1 MVVGEAMSFPRT
13 DVFVV
18 GGGPAGLAAAIA
30 ARRCGLD
37 ATVSDAAT
45 PPHDKACGEGIMP
58 DGIAAARALGIQLE
72 GAESHPFRGIRFC
85 GARQSVGATFRS
97 GAGLGIKRT
106 ALHRTLVEHAE
117 RAGVRLLWGERVES
131 IHEGGVETSKRAL
144 RTRWIVGA
152 DGAQSRVRAWARLE
166 DSTVHTRRFG
176 FRAHFAVAPWSE
188 WMEVHWSAK
197 AQLYLTPA
205 GANEMCVVVT
215 SRDAR
220 LRLDDA
226 MPLFPQAAR
235 RLEGAAALDAEVGGV
250 TPSRRLK
257 SVSSGRVALVGDA
270 SGSVDAITGQGIS
283 LAFQQ
288 ATALADAMAR
298 GELWRYEAAHRRIMR
313 KPRWMSSLMLALD
326 GRPWMQ
332 RCAFG
337 AMSMEPWLFE
347 SFLAMHAGGGA

>member
-1 MVVGEAMSFPRT
+1 MSLSRT

-30 ARRCGLD
+30 ARRCGLE
-37 ATVSDAAT
+37 AMVCDAAT

-58 DGIAAARALGIQLE
+58 DGIAAAQALGICLE
-72 GAESHPFRGIRFC
+72 GAESHAFRGIRFC
-85 GARQSVGATFRS
+85 GARQSVGAAFRRGS
-97 GAGLGIKRT
+97 GLGIKRT
-106 ALHRTLVEHAE
+106 VLHRTLAEQAE

-131 IHEGGVETSKRAL
+131 IHEGGVETAKRAV
-144 RTRWIVGA
+144 RTRWVVGA
-152 DGAQSRVRAWARLE
+152 DGAQSRVRSWAGLE
-166 DSTVHTRRFG
+166 DSAVHTRRFG
-176 FRAHFAVAPWSE
+176 FRGHFAVAPWSD
-188 WMEVHWSAK
+188 WMEVHWSAA

-205 GANEMCVVVT
+205 GPNEMCVVAV
-215 SRDAR
+215 SQNPR
-220 LRLDDA
+220 LRLEDA

-235 RLEGAAALDAEVGGV
+235 RFEGALAMGAELGGV

-257 SVSSGRVALVGDA
+257 AVCRGRVALVGDA

-288 ATALADAMAR
+288 AAALADAMAR
-298 GELWRYEAAHRRIMR
+298 GELSRYETAHARIMR

-337 AMSMEPWLFE
+337 AMSLEPRLFE
-347 SFLAMHAGGGA
+347 SLMALHAGWRA